1 MQCMKYSKIWLNPT
15 FAALNLTFIR
25 RQKAF
30 PVFHADR
37 VIIRLP
43 ACGQGQLSRV
53 WKKQC
58 DWLSLGKEC
67 CLRLSRRLWEGMK
80 CELPYKRP
88 RGRLGLM
95 GTSEHRERLWT
106 RQISCNVIVLASA
119 LRNSNV
125 LTATDVS
132 TTCAVEA
139 ISWWRQKWHHAGC
152 GNYQQQSY
160 SGLHS
165 PGRTITYVSH
175 NRKYFSCPF
184 ADSVQVYRS
193 QWKIVIILWRVQE
206 CFAQHGN
213 FQIWYFKFP
222 YPEQNAEGMLLSVLE
237 RTRRAGFH
245 RSSS

>member
-25 RQKAF
+25 GQKAF

-43 ACGQGQLSRV
+43 ACGQGQLSRI

-80 CELPYKRP
+80 SELPYKRP

-106 RQISCNVIVLASA
+106 RQISCNVIVLAGA
-119 LRNSNV
+119 LRSSNM
-125 LTATDVS
+125 LTAADVS

-139 ISWWRQKWHHAGC
+139 ISWWRQKW
-152 GNYQQQSY
+152 
-160 SGLHS
+160 
-165 PGRTITYVSH
+165 
-175 NRKYFSCPF
+175 
-184 ADSVQVYRS
+184 

-213 FQIWYFKFP
+213 FQIWYFNFP
-222 YPEQNAEGMLLSVLE
+222 YPEQNAEGILLSVLE